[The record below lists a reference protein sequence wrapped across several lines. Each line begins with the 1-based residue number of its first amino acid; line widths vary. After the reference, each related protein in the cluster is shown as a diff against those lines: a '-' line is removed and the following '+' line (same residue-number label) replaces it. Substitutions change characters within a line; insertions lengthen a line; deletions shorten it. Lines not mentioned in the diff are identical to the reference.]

1 MSRPPAF
8 RTSHNGASTE
18 IADASLPSPADRVEF
33 PSPGNG
39 LPILKGVAP
48 MAGKRRRV
56 LAVASGG
63 TMIAVDA

>member
-1 MSRPPAF
+1 MSRPPAS
-8 RTSHNGASTE
+8 RISRNGASAD
-18 IADASLPSPADRVEF
+18 IADASLPSPADCVEF
-33 PSPGNG
+33 PSPGDG